1 MAQLI
6 PSQPTGDL
14 SLGSVRVFHALKRL
28 PDDWTIWLSMSAD
41 PGATPDFLA
50 CHRRTNR
57 CYLFCVINATKGAIQ
72 HEHITHELERI
83 QRFRQGLSAAD
94 SLGCIVCHH
103 DLERLPLELESDLT
117 DARAHFI
124 GRGDLRENEL
134 EARLL
139 ALPMQALNK
148 PEFRELRSWFTPE
161 SRIDVSLAKSAAV
174 PLMSHE
180 PPAPMFLDLKQ
191 EELTKRDLE
200 LSDDAEQAVTNVGL
214 RLLTGVAGSGKTLV
228 LLHRAA
234 LLAARVPSAKILV
247 LTFNKPLT
255 QELVHRLKRL
265 DPTGRV
271 QCLNFH
277 SWLGRVWHGQGSWP
291 TIQGLE
297 KDEVVHDIGQE
308 VLGKTSGLLPK
319 LGAELDWIHDSGIV
333 EWEEYAAADRK
344 GRGFR
349 LTAPQ
354 RELFWKAND
363 YWRGFL
369 VQRKRGDYPHFGYRY
384 FLALRAGLNPCDLYD
399 YILVDEAQFFARTWF
414 EAVRRHL
421 KPGGRLFLAA
431 DPSQGFLRSG
441 TSWAAAGL
449 DVRGKSDRLTRSY
462 RTTKP
467 ILEYAWGFLASRCPE
482 LGEDVVLP
490 DMASM
495 VEGPE
500 PRVYQARDLDEQIRI
515 AAKEIAEEVKLGVP
529 ASAYLVL
536 ISDGLLVKNVVSK
549 LRNYS
554 DGVISI
560 TGDGLDPTS
569 VRVCSLDKA
578 TGLEAHTVYVLG
590 ASDLLDGEGDPTRSE
605 EDSTALREQNGK
617 RLYMA
622 FTRAARVL
630 RIGWSGSV
638 PTLLELKL
646 PGLVG
651 RSSVPGA
658 LQG

>member
-1 MAQLI
+1 MCDKGRCLWREQILAQLI

-14 SLGSVRVFHALKRL
+14 SLGCIRVFQALKRL

-41 PGATPDFLA
+41 PGGSPDFLA

-57 CYLFCVINATKGAIQ
+57 CYLFSVINAMKTAVQ
-72 HEHITHELERI
+72 QEHIAEELERFE
-83 QRFRQGLSAAD
+83 RFRLDLSATD

-103 DLERLPLELESDLT
+103 DLERLSQELESALA
-117 DARAHFI
+117 DARVHFI
-124 GRGDLRENEL
+124 GRADLRETEL
-134 EARLL
+134 ESRLL
-139 ALPMQALNK
+139 ALPVQALKK
-148 PEFRELRSWFTPE
+148 PEFRELRMRFTPE
-161 SRIDVSLAKSAAV
+161 SRIDVSLAKSVAV
-174 PLMSHE
+174 PLVSHE
-180 PPAPMFLDLKQ
+180 PPAPMFLDLRQ

-200 LSDDAEQAVTNVGL
+200 LSDDAERAVASVEL

-234 LLAARVPSAKILV
+234 LLAARSPSAKILV

-265 DPTGRV
+265 DPTGHV

-277 SWLGRVWHGQGSWP
+277 SWLGKVWHGQGSWP
-291 TIQGLE
+291 TIQGPE

-308 VLGKTSGLLPK
+308 MLGKNSWLLPK
-319 LGAELDWIHDSGIV
+319 LASELDWIHESGIV
-333 EWEEYAAADRK
+333 EWEEYAEADRK

-349 LTAPQ
+349 LTGAQ
-354 RELFWKAND
+354 RELFWKANVC
-363 YWRGFL
+363 WRGFL
-369 VQRKRGDYPHFGYRY
+369 EQCKRGDYPHFGYRY
-384 FLALRAGLNPCDLYD
+384 FLALRAGLNPVDVYD

-421 KPGGRLFLAA
+421 KPGGRLFLVA
-431 DPSQGFLRSG
+431 DPSQGFLRTG

-467 ILEYAWGFLASRCPE
+467 ILEFAWGFLASRCPE
-482 LGEDVVLP
+482 LGEDVVQP

-495 VEGPE
+495 VDGPE
-500 PRVYQARDLDEQIRI
+500 PRIYTARDLDEQIRI
-515 AAKEIAEEVKLGVP
+515 AAKEIAEEIKLGVP

-536 ISDGLLVKNVVSK
+536 ISDGLLLKNVISR
-549 LRNYS
+549 LRIYS

-569 VRVCSLDKA
+569 ARVCSLDKA

-605 EDSTALREQNGK
+605 EDSLALRERNGK

-622 FTRAARVL
+622 FTRAASVL
-630 RIGWSGSV
+630 RIGWCGAV
-638 PTLLELKL
+638 PVEL
-646 PGLVG
+646 GV
-651 RSSVPGA
+651 RT
-658 LQG
+658 